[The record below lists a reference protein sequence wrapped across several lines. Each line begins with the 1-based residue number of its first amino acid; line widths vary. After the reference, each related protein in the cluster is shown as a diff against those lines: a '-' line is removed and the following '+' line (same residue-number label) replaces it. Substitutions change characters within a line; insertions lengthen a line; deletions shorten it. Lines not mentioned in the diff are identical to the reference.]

1 MVAMRP
7 TDVSVR
13 RVGGCYP
20 VGAASAPG
28 KVYALSSKMAASA
41 RKNPSRALNG
51 YRPKANPDMMQDSD
65 GEEMQLCPQC
75 RLPIGSFGFAN
86 SRKTALLHGECKAQI
101 MLREAKEDHE
111 ARQRSDAA
119 LKQKERT
126 KYSIG
131 WKPEM
136 IPCSL
141 PLARKLV
148 GQQISQGMCCLV
160 LEGSTVHIAPTVDP
174 AACVNLEYLSLALQV
189 RRQEGREPVFSL
201 DMNGLPTSKSNEPED
216 LWQVKRFE
224 PAWLGGTSVG
234 EVMFQADYHLKELSM
249 GGSEQPVVGMLSA
262 FDLAKEEWRESDWR
276 AREWFVVKQ
285 AGICKSEGN
294 VLIPQV
300 RMGVEAREQT
310 SGAQGLEDCVVTRR
324 EHPLVKYAEAFTQ
337 YFDLIAERRSC
348 IYHLRELAKASV
360 LAKYLMDAQVNLEDA
375 WFDPMQ
381 EQKQMYRVEIPQLWN
396 QRSYSQVTLK
406 DGKILGAEQGISI
419 GTHGVY
425 GGVGFG
431 LDKVDLGATTM
442 QPGAGEAPYSLLFS
456 AAERGAVMA
465 RGVVT
470 PPSLMEPRG
479 VDLDL
484 SRFDLSETSQATEA
498 GAASIGKAFW
508 SSVAS
513 ADSKLF
519 KDEDK
524 HLLRE
529 VFNPS
534 LSDRRDEGDLFVP
547 PNPRAAYLDELRQL
561 VETET
566 QIRKQRAEHFFSGDF
581 IAGAAGPL
589 FPPSWTNSF
598 DSTQASLPAIA
609 VRCTQLDEQV
619 DQVKSTAPVFDM
631 SCEDGT
637 RYRIYCAQS
646 LEVRTVQE
654 RDAEE
659 AVGAVFSSAALCST
673 SASDSRIA
681 NDAKITKAVEY
692 VEGTELGHHY
702 YVVLETETSGSVTVE
717 QLANGS
723 VAFVENAEGLAARK
737 ALAKVTRCAEL
748 GGEASIGAV
757 RAAASAPGGPASSS
771 QRKRFA
777 REIFQRASL
786 VEA

>member
-1 MVAMRP
+1 MVVAMRP
-7 TDVSVR
+7 MDVSVR
-13 RVGGCYP
+13 RTVVGGAAPPANVYAMSMK
-20 VGAASAPG
+20 VAASAGPG
-28 KVYALSSKMAASA
+28 K
-41 RKNPSRALNG
+41 RALRFRAG
-51 YRPKANPDMMQDSD
+51 GAHRPKANPNAMQDSD
-65 GEEMQLCPQC
+65 GEELQLCPQC
-75 RLPIGSFGFAN
+75 QLPVGSFGFAN
-86 SRKTALLHGECKAQI
+86 SSKTALLHGECKAQI
-101 MLREAKEDHE
+101 MLREAREDHE

-136 IPCSL
+136 IPCSR
-141 PLARKLV
+141 PLAQKLV
-148 GQQISQGMCCLV
+148 GQQIPQGMCGLV
-160 LEGSTVHIAPTVDP
+160 LEGSAVRVTPTVDP

-201 DMNGLPTSKSNEPED
+201 DMKGLPTSKSNEPED

-234 EVMFQADYHLKELSM
+234 DVMFQADYHLKELSM

-276 AREWFVVKQ
+276 AREWFIVKQ

-310 SGAQGLEDCVVTRR
+310 SGPDGLEDCVVTRR

-360 LAKYLMDAQVNLEDA
+360 LAKYLLDAQIDLEDA
-375 WFDPMQ
+375 WFELAQ
-381 EQKQMYRVEIPQLWN
+381 EPKQMYRVEIPQLWN
-396 QRSYSQVTLK
+396 QHCYSQVTLK
-406 DGKILGAEQGISI
+406 DGKILGAEEGISI

-498 GAASIGKAFW
+498 SAASIGKAFW
-508 SSVAS
+508 ASVAS
-513 ADSKLF
+513 ADSALF

-524 HLLRE
+524 QLLSD

-534 LSDRRDEGDLFVP
+534 LSDRRVEGDSFVP
-547 PNPRAAYLDELRQL
+547 PNPRATYLDELREL
-561 VETET
+561 VQTET
-566 QIRKQRAEHFFSGDF
+566 QIRKQRAEHFLSGDF
-581 IAGAAGPL
+581 IVGAPGEL

-598 DSTQASLPAIA
+598 GTAQASLP
-609 VRCTQLDEQV
+609 VVKTTQPDEQV
-619 DQVKSTAPVFDM
+619 KRVTASAPIFDM

-637 RYRIYCAQS
+637 RYRIYRAEG

-654 RDAEE
+654 RNTEE
-659 AVGAVFSSAALCST
+659 AVGAVFSSTAWRAAGR
-673 SASDSRIA
+673 SDIKD
-681 NDAKITKAVEY
+681 DAKITKAVEY
-692 VEGTELGHHY
+692 VERAELGRHY
-702 YVVLETETSGSVTVE
+702 YVVLETEASGSVAVE
-717 QLANGS
+717 QLADGS
-723 VAFVENAEGLAARK
+723 VAFMESAEVLAARN
-737 ALAKVTRCAEL
+737 ALAKVTRCVEDCGA
-748 GGEASIGAV
+748 ATIGAV
-757 RAAASAPGGPASSS
+757 RAATSEFCGPASGS

-777 REIFQRASL
+777 REIFQRASF
-786 VEA
+786 AQA